1 MDKPPASQL
10 PGDWRD
16 VTGVRGMD
24 NDFQN
29 ADGLTSVR
37 NLHSQVRTPKQ
48 EPEEVSG
55 NVVEGILAARVV
67 GHQ

>member
-1 MDKPPASQL
+1 
-10 PGDWRD
+10 
-16 VTGVRGMD
+16 MD